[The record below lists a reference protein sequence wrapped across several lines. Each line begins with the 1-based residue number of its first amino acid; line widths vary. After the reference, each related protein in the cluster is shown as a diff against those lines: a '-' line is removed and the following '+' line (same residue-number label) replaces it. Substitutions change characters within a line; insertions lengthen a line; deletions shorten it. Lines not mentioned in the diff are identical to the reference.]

1 MKVLV
6 TGAGGFVGEYLIR
19 LLKQH
24 EHDVVA
30 IGINNGK
37 FLHDM
42 QVTSH
47 VVNIMDSQVL
57 QEVMYTEK
65 PDAVFHLAA
74 ISNVPVSWENPELTV
89 DINVRGTIN
98 VLQALY
104 KANPNAKFINI
115 GSSDEYGLTAKQ
127 GIPLTEDMPCQPQ
140 NPYSISKYSAEQ
152 LILQLGKKYSMNV
165 ISTRSFNHYG
175 PGQARGFVISDFAYQ
190 IAMIEQKRQVPV
202 LRVGNLEVA
211 RDFTFVLDIVSA
223 YVAMMEK
230 DVPSG
235 IYNVCSGVAR
245 MIKDVLLDLINTSKV
260 GIDVVIDEDR
270 FRPSEVPYF
279 IGSSNKLCNI
289 VGWKPNYDFYQGL
302 EETVHYYK
310 KICGKE

>member
-47 VVNIMDSQVL
+47 VVNIMDFQVL
-57 QEVMYTEK
+57 QEVMRNEK

-74 ISNVPVSWENPELTV
+74 ISNVPISWENPELTV
-89 DINVRGTIN
+89 DINVHGTIN

-104 KANPNAKFINI
+104 KVNPNAKFINI

-140 NPYSISKYSAEQ
+140 NPYAISKYSAEQ
-152 LILQLGKKYSMNV
+152 VILQLGKKYDMNV
-165 ISTRSFNHYG
+165 VSTRSFNHYG
-175 PGQARGFVISDFAYQ
+175 PGQVRGFVISDFAYQ
-190 IAMIEQKRQVPV
+190 IAAIESGKIEAV
-202 LRVGNLEVA
+202 LKVGNLTVS
-211 RDFTFVLDIVSA
+211 RDFTFVTDVVEA
-223 YVAMMEK
+223 YVALLENK
-230 DVPSG
+230 VPSG

-245 MIKDVLLDLINTSKV
+245 ELNVVLQDLLNLASV
-260 GIDVVIDEDR
+260 NIDVSVVKEK
-270 FRPSEVPYF
+270 FRVSEVPVF
-279 IGSSNKLCNI
+279 IGSAEKIQNTLGWCPQYDYIKGLIDTLEYWRHKL
-289 VGWKPNYDFYQGL
+289 
-302 EETVHYYK
+302 
-310 KICGKE
+310 